1 MSFRISGLPQ
11 SEFRELFQLS
21 EAELFAKGIRRM
33 TVDLFP
39 GYPDRISLD
48 DAPIGST
55 VLLLN
60 YEHQPANTPY
70 RSRHAIF
77 VHEQAPETF
86 DATDIV
92 PPALKRRVLSIR
104 AFSEAGDLLAA
115 DLGKGDELAPKF
127 EAMLADPNVAYLHA
141 HYAKPGCFAARVVRA
156 EKVN

>member
-11 SEFRELFQLS
+11 SEFQSLFQQSDADLL
-21 EAELFAKGIRRM
+21 AQGIRRM
-33 TVDLFP
+33 TVDVFP

-60 YEHQPANTPY
+60 YEHQPADTPY

-77 VHEQAPETF
+77 VHEQATATF
-86 DATDIV
+86 DAVDTV

-104 AFSEAGDLLAA
+104 AFSAAGDLLAA
-115 DLGKGDELAPKF
+115 DLGKGDEIGPKF
-127 EAMLADPNVAYLHA
+127 SAMLDDPNVAYLHA
-141 HYAKPGCFAARVVRA
+141 HYAKPGCFAARVARVA
-156 EKVN
+156 AAG